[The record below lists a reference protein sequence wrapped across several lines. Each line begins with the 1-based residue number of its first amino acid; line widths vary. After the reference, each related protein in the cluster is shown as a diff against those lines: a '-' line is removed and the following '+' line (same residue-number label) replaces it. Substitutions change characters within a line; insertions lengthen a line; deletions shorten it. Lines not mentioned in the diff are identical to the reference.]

1 MRASVPRHILVFALL
16 FLGGVMAAAQT
27 TALQALASYDS
38 LVRDYN
44 VITFGNLTLNG
55 THTDGGIAV
64 GGNLSLGSGTV
75 LAMHSVAA
83 TSSNP
88 SLYVN
93 GQVVLNG
100 GAQLNNGYASTPNL
114 SNSVAWTYN
123 PANNQ
128 YQRGLASNG
137 QTLSYNTSNTLA
149 YSDPRTVAGPA
160 GWSWSA
166 VQSEAIS
173 VSMDLASLAAT
184 GTVSRTGQTL
194 TFVSDASGVTVF
206 TLDASKFS
214 NGGYDFDGNGSVNF
228 NTEGLS
234 GYVANLANDQY
245 FVINVINATS
255 ADGSLTF
262 LQGLNGNAGTN
273 NDQLLWN
280 IIPDS
285 NAATA
290 DTLNLGANLY
300 GSVLAPLV
308 NIQSN
313 GRYLNGQ
320 VVAGS
325 YTQSGAEIHYAG
337 GYDGPVAFSPVPEPS
352 TYALL
357 GSVLCV
363 AGIVVRRF
371 RNSRR
376 PA

>member
-1 MRASVPRHILVFALL
+1 
-16 FLGGVMAAAQT
+16 
-27 TALQALASYDS
+27 

-55 THTDGGIAV
+55 THTDGGVAV
-64 GGNLSLGSGTV
+64 GGNLSVGSGTV

-83 TSSNP
+83 TSANP

-93 GQVVLNG
+93 GQITLTG
-100 GAQLNNGYASTPNL
+100 GGQLNNGYASTPNL
-114 SNSVAWTYN
+114 SNAVSWTYN
-123 PANNQ
+123 PSANQ
-128 YQRGLASNG
+128 LQRGLSSNG
-137 QTLSYNTSNTLA
+137 NTLSFNTTNALA
-149 YSDPRTVAGPA
+149 YSDPRTVAGPT

-166 VQSEAIS
+166 AQSQAIS

-184 GTVSRTGQTL
+184 GAVSRNGQTL
-194 TFVSDASGVTVF
+194 TFVSNASGVTVF

-234 GYVANLANDQY
+234 GYVANLAADQY
-245 FVINVINATS
+245 FVINVVNATS
-255 ADGSLTF
+255 ANGSLAF

-285 NAATA
+285 NSSTA

-308 NIQSN
+308 NLESN
-313 GRYLNGQ
+313 GRYTNGQ

-337 GYDGPVAFSPVPEPS
+337 GFDGPVAFSPVPEPS

-357 GSVLCV
+357 GGVLCV

-371 RNSRR
+371 RSSRR
-376 PA
+376 SA